1 MKRVLVIS
9 NSCFASSIS
18 NGRTLMGLF
27 AKAEEEKLAQ
37 FFVYG
42 KPDFKICKNHYRV
55 RDKDAL
61 FSLIPFRACGGPVK
75 QEDIKA
81 EPESVASNQK
91 NNKIP
96 YKVLL
101 RELVW
106 LLGRWNN
113 KTLKKW
119 LDDFKP
125 EAICIFVANNVF
137 LLRLATQIAKRFE
150 IPIVVYSTEAYYFMD
165 YNYLNNRPSLVYKIY
180 HAWLRAAYHK
190 MNKYVTQGVFNSE
203 LLAEEYEKAF
213 HYPCQC
219 IMNSSKVDFVK
230 NHKLEPDCTV
240 KVSYLGNLG
249 LNRHKALIEIAET
262 LQELNPEYRLD
273 VYGTAVNDAVEEEL
287 RQCDAINFHGF
298 VGYDEVIN
306 IIHTSTLL
314 LHTEWN
320 DKLMNRFLKYGFS
333 TKIADSVCSGTPL
346 LVYASQELIEMAF
359 LEKNKCAFL
368 AYDKEMLKEV
378 LSQAL
383 TDEGQREMVVNNAER
398 AREKYFLGS
407 DALLQLFM

>member
-27 AKAEEEKLAQ
+27 AKAEQKKLAQ

-42 KPDFKICKNHYRV
+42 KPDFKLCRNHYRV

-61 FSLIPFRACGGPVK
+61 SSLIPFHECGGPIK
-75 QEDIKA
+75 QEDIA
-81 EPESVASNQK
+81 TEPESVASNQK

-101 RELVW
+101 REIVW
-106 LLGRWNN
+106 LFGRWNN
-113 KTLKKW
+113 KRLKKW
-119 LDDFKP
+119 LDDFNP

-137 LLRLATQIAKRFE
+137 LLRLATQIAKRFQ
-150 IPIVVYSTEAYYFMD
+150 IPIVVYSTEAYYFME
-165 YNYLNNRPSLVYKIY
+165 YNYLNNRSSLIYKIY
-180 HAWLRAAYHK
+180 HAWLRSAYHK
-190 MNKYVTQGVFNSE
+190 MNKYVTHGVFNSE
-203 LLAEEYEKAF
+203 LLAEAYENAF

-219 IMNSSKVDFVK
+219 VMNSSKVDFIK
-230 NHKLEPDCTV
+230 NFKLVSEGPV

-262 LQELNPEYRLD
+262 LQQLNPQYRLD

-287 RQCDAINFHGF
+287 RGCNAIQFHGF
-298 VGYDEVIN
+298 VGYEQVVD

-314 LHTEWN
+314 IHTEWN
-320 DKLMNRFLKYGFS
+320 DKIMNHFLKYGFS

-346 LVYASQELIEMAF
+346 LVYASEELIEMAF

-378 LSQAL
+378 LIQAL
-383 TDEGQREMVVNNAER
+383 TDEGQRKMIVDNAEI